1 MILKV
6 YCEITK
12 PRQNSWGGN
21 TGEEDVIREL
31 AAEIEVHTCSRSA
44 IIQIFK
50 DLFLIN
56 GRTFSDNSK
65 DGGIVTITYQPDTKN
80 KTEPK
85 RLWYINF

>member
-31 AAEIEVHTCSRSA
+31 AAEIESYVSSRDSV
-44 IIQIFK
+44 IQIFK
-50 DLFLIN
+50 DMFLIN

-65 DGGIVTITYQPDTKN
+65 NGGTVEITYQPGPKN
-80 KTEPK
+80 KTEAK
-85 RLWYINF
+85 RVWYINL